1 MRHIRQPLADGNEPG
16 RAALPDESFY
26 LNQIRTK
33 GLEMQPTQ
41 TLLIVSSELD
51 AANTVDA
58 VKARYGLEG
67 WHVIYL
73 IEDYLGVARDELKR
87 PENFI
92 VRDFAAASDIEAML
106 DNIARQHHVARVIP
120 SDEFSV
126 YPAALAN
133 DLWALPG
140 LTREVARKFRDKKR
154 MKEIAL
160 QAGIKTAREIT
171 LDDIENGRVQYP
183 VIVKPRSMAGS
194 VGIKIITDAE
204 QLYAMDVD
212 WLAEYRDMDEKQCF
226 IEQYN
231 PGSIH
236 HIDCVVLNGE
246 LAFISVGEYL
256 GTPLGFLH
264 EKPVGVLSVDD
275 RAIDG
280 SWRAFTEAVLT
291 AFDAPEGVYHIE
303 AFADSGA
310 DPELLEIAWRPGGA
324 AIVEMID
331 MVYGLDLKSI
341 HLAAQLGLNDAIAV
355 QRKEE
360 AFGYMTFPKKHLAT
374 EALYVT
380 GVALPPLANMP
391 TLRIHQVPAVGD
403 VASGEFHCYKDSLG
417 SFVFC
422 GERDRVARDVDYI
435 KAHYAVQVAAEKPN
449 AR

>member
-1 MRHIRQPLADGNEPG
+1 
-16 RAALPDESFY
+16 
-26 LNQIRTK
+26 
-33 GLEMQPTQ
+33 MQPTQ

-51 AANTVDA
+51 VANTVDA

-194 VGIKIITDAE
+194 VGIKIITGRGAALCDGTLIGWPNTA
-204 QLYAMDVD
+204 
-212 WLAEYRDMDEKQCF
+212 DMDEKQCF

-231 PGSIH
+231 PGTIH

-331 MVYGLDLKSI
+331 MVYGLDLKFI

-374 EALYVT
+374 EALM
-380 GVALPPLANMP
+380 LPGLLCPRSTTCP
-391 TLRIHQVPAVGD
+391 PSRIHPVPLCD

-422 GERDRVARDVDYI
+422 GDRDRVARDVDYI
-435 KAHYAVQVAAEKPN
+435 NAHYAVQVAAEKPI